1 VQIVYYIPTYAK
13 TGTVNYTKLLHICR
27 C

>member
-13 TGTVNYTKLLHICR
+13 KITVNYTKLLHIFR